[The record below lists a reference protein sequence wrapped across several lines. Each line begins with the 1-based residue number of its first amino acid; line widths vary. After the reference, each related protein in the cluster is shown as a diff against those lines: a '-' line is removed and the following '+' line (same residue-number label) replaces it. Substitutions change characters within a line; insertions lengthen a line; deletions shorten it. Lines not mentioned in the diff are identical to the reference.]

1 MEIKK
6 KRAPRRTQT
15 EIEENIMEELEK
27 LVIKKGFSNILLT
40 DLINSSGVEASVF
53 YRRYGTVSNAL
64 NMLSR
69 RYDFWLNNAIDI
81 KQLSKLG
88 PKEFYKNILKSLYRE
103 LKNNLTMQKLL
114 IWELSED
121 NEETRRSSNMREDIN
136 MGLLSYYEL
145 LFKNTPIDIKLVTA
159 ILISSIYY
167 MILHKDRSSFCTID
181 FNSETAE
188 NKIFNGIDYI
198 VEIIFTELDNATKF
212 REIIIRMKIKGI
224 NDNDICEL
232 LNISLNDLKRYLM

>member
-145 LFKNTPIDIKLVTA
+145 LFKNTHIDIKLVTA

-198 VEIIFTELDNATKF
+198 VEIIFTELDNTTKF